1 MTPLELQ
8 TVESILSAHSPAIE
22 VPELLKAQRG
32 RVMRRSYK
40 DELLPHGYGFE
51 FENELQKELFE
62 QLKSDVEKVKAAMF
76 ALCNRFGVLSGPL
89 SSPLNMGMIFNRA
102 QDETIWHVD
111 RSDQED
117 EYYTLLSPADS
128 TVAKTWVSPILH
140 FLSVANSAHK
150 NSAPSVSLDTIRAY
164 GKTTGN
170 ITDRISDVADSI
182 NLILNT
188 GSEEQK
194 KSLTSR
200 IAENSV
206 LVGGK
211 NGWLMFSDPLVIHNG
226 NLPTGNDKHIMT
238 FDLARKRG
246 QNTFYSVYANTEESL

>member
-1 MTPLELQ
+1 MAPKLQ

-22 VPELLKAQRG
+22 VPELLKTQIG
-32 RVMRRSYK
+32 RVMMQSYN

-51 FENELQKELFE
+51 FESELQKELFV
-62 QLKSDVEKVKAAMF
+62 QLKSGVKQVRTAMF

-89 SSPLNMGMIFNRA
+89 SSPLNMGMVFNRA

-128 TVAKTWVSPILH
+128 TVAKTWVAPILH
-140 FLSVANSAHK
+140 FLSVADAAIKQSSPSAC
-150 NSAPSVSLDTIRAY
+150 LDSIRIHR
-164 GKTTGN
+164 KTTGS
-170 ITDRISDVADSI
+170 ITDRLSEVADSI

-188 GSEEQK
+188 GSAEEK
-194 KSLTSR
+194 VAIASK
-200 IAENSV
+200 IAEKSV

-211 NGWLMFSDPLVIHNG
+211 HGWLMFSDPLVIHNG
-226 NLPTGNDKHIMT
+226 NLPTGDDKHIMT
-238 FDLARKRG
+238 FDLARKNGGEFR
-246 QNTFYSVYANTEESL
+246 SVYDVAANV

>member
-1 MTPLELQ
+1 MALPELQ
-8 TVESILSAHSPAIE
+8 TVESILSAHSPAIK

-32 RVMRRSYK
+32 RLMRQSYK

-51 FENELQKELFE
+51 FENELQKEVFE
-62 QLKSDVEKVKAAMF
+62 QLKSGVEEVRSAMF

-89 SSPLNMGMIFNRA
+89 SSPLNMGMVFNRA

-111 RSDQED
+111 RSDQEN

-140 FLSVANSAHK
+140 FLSIADATLKQSAS
-150 NSAPSVSLDTIRAY
+150 SAIHDNIRSHR
-164 GKTTGN
+164 KTTGS
-170 ITDRISDVADSI
+170 ITDRISEVADLI

-188 GSEEQK
+188 GQTEDKLVIASKIAE
-194 KSLTSR
+194 KSL
-200 IAENSV
+200 

-211 NGWLMFSDPLVIHNG
+211 YGWLMFSDPLVIHNG
-226 NLPTGNDKHIMT
+226 NRPTGDDKHIMT
-238 FDLARKRG
+238 FDLARKKEVDE
-246 QNTFYSVYANTEESL
+246 FYSVYDQHSD